1 MDQDR
6 SRRYASAL
14 DFAEDLRRARE
25 HEPVRARPAGPVLR
39 LRRWVRRSPVL
50 ATAGGGLLLTLLS
63 GLLISQHL
71 LREVRDERDE
81 KGRLLKLE
89 ENEQK
94 RADEGFTKAME
105 ALERMLSRVM
115 GEAAADPER
124 RKLIG
129 KARDFCRGFLEKHGD
144 DARLHPLVA
153 SAYRW
158 LAESHRQLEDWASW
172 ERDLREGLVI
182 TGVLASDDTRTLLG
196 RAALHGQYAD
206 LCAREG
212 RTAEAEGHQA
222 IAEELCDRLLSRG
235 RRDSDLLRQ
244 RARLDDALAAALRA
258 EGRVP
263 AAEGRERRVAMTA
276 ALLAPEDPCRA
287 PTRGE

>member
-1 MDQDR
+1 
-6 SRRYASAL
+6 
-14 DFAEDLRRARE
+14 
-25 HEPVRARPAGPVLR
+25 
-39 LRRWVRRSPVL
+39 VRRSPVL